1 MISIDYNFEPGTTS
15 YTILT
20 SSEFTGVLIMSLL
33 MSPKESN
40 LTLKVKDNIGH
51 QNAEYVQ
58 YMSLFIIY
66 ECLDHVLIYEYYLS

>member
-1 MISIDYNFEPGTTS
+1 
-15 YTILT
+15 
-20 SSEFTGVLIMSLL
+20 MSLL

-51 QNAEYVQ
+51 QNVEYVE